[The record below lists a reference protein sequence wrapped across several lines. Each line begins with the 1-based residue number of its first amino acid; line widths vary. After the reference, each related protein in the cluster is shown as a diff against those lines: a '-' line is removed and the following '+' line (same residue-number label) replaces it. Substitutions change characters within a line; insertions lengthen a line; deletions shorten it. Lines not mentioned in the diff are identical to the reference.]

1 MATMYDARDLA
12 SKINYTG
19 QEQAARALLVK
30 MNTVPVEQIAVMTG
44 LKVYQAILEEY
55 EMVIANDESILLIKK
70 DKIEDFNKIA
80 VMLNR

>member
-1 MATMYDARDLA
+1 MTTMYDARDLA